1 MSDTTTPLGGSP
13 TATAHDTW
21 INRVSALLAKA
32 ESTEYAE
39 EAEALMAKAQQLMA
53 RHAIDE
59 ALLASKGRA
68 STDKVVSDT
77 LVIEPPYASAKTS
90 LLGAVAAANNSRCV
104 RVSAGGGSQ
113 RCVVVGFESD
123 LSNVRTLYGSLAMYA
138 VRSMLATDIPP
149 GESARS
155 FRHAFLLS
163 FAGRISERLRA
174 ANDEAQREAAAAD
187 PQAGRGG
194 VAVVLA
200 SREREVDQAFQ
211 KEFPNTRTARATSS
225 SRAGHMSGRR
235 AADRAGLGQRS
246 VGSRQRG
253 LGSG

>member
-1 MSDTTTPLGGSP
+1 MPHTASP
-13 TATAHDTW
+13 TATPEQDTW

-32 ESTEYAE
+32 ESTEYTE

-59 ALLASKGRA
+59 ALLASKGRP
-68 STDKVVSDT
+68 STDEVVTDT
-77 LVIEPPYASAKTS
+77 IVIEPPYASAKSS

-104 RVSAGGGSQ
+104 RVSAGAGTQ
-113 RCVVVGFESD
+113 RCVVVGHESD
-123 LSNVRTLYGSLAMYA
+123 LANVRTLYGSLAMHA

-149 GESARS
+149 GESARA

-174 ANDEAQREAAAAD
+174 ANAEARREAVAAD
-187 PQAGRGG
+187 PQAAGSG
-194 VAVVLA
+194 VDVVLA
-200 SREREVDQAFQ
+200 SREKEVELAFQ
-211 KEFPNTRTARATSS
+211 REFPNTRTARATSS
-225 SRAGHMSGRR
+225 SRAGLVSGRR

-246 VGSRQRG
+246 VGSRMRG
-253 LGSG
+253 LPSG